1 MSLKQNT
8 IYEEHQ
14 QEIKEDNDYDLHEQA
29 GLVYWGR
36 NDEGEDEWVGSN
48 AKWNKYS
55 ELINKLN

>member
-36 NDEGEDEWVGSN
+36 NDDGEDEWYGPDK
-48 AKWNKYS
+48 AWKKYN
-55 ELINKLN
+55 ELTKK